1 MENKQVKIFQRSLKT
16 ATKFE
21 AGILQLVWLVFT
33 MLVILFA
40 GMTEASSTI
49 TEGNDGTDMVG
60 AF

>member
-1 MENKQVKIFQRSLKT
+1 
-16 ATKFE
+16 
-21 AGILQLVWLVFT
+21 